1 MRNGKQAN
9 IKPIISIGD
18 LAKALNHSRAR
29 FYQLQK
35 EMIYPPPLYDIRT
48 KRPFYDAHLQQ
59 ICHEVRETGIGFNGR
74 YILFY
79 SPRKNDPN
87 KPTRK
92 TKSDVKNRELVM
104 TLNNM
109 DLNVNH
115 GEVAEAVKELYPKG
129 FEEQDTGAVIRDLF
143 RFFKTG
149 T

>member
-115 GEVAEAVKELYPKG
+115 GEVAEAVKELYPKVLRSKTQ
-129 FEEQDTGAVIRDLF
+129 EQ
-143 RFFKTG
+143 
-149 T
+149 

>member
-1 MRNGKQAN
+1 MNNKKMSN
-9 IKPIISIGD
+9 IKPIISIGN
-18 LAKALNHSRAR
+18 LAKSLSHSRAR

-35 EMIYPPPLYDIRT
+35 EMIYPPPIYDIRT
-48 KRPFYDAHLQQ
+48 KRPFYDARLQQ
-59 ICHEVRETGIGFNGR
+59 ICHEIRTTGIGFNGR

-79 SPRKNDPN
+79 SPRKNNSDR
-87 KPTRK
+87 PTRK
-92 TKSDVKNRELVM
+92 SNSKNRELVM

-129 FEEQDTGAVIRDLF
+129 FEEQDTGTVIRDLF

>member
-1 MRNGKQAN
+1 MNNKNMSN

-59 ICHEVRETGIGFNGR
+59 ICHEVRASGIGWNGR

-79 SPRKNDPN
+79 SPRKNNSDR
-87 KPTRK
+87 PTRK
-92 TKSDVKNRELVM
+92 SNSKNRELVM

-109 DLNVNH
+109 GLHVSH
-115 GEVAEAVKELYPKG
+115 GEVADAVKELYPQG
-129 FEEQDTGAVIRDLF
+129 FNQDTGVVIRELF
-143 RFFKTG
+143 RFFKQG
-149 T
+149 M